1 MQALSI
7 TREISAYDNGM
18 KTGRPPKSSSH
29 DFGDRLRLLREAAGL
44 SQRAIAA
51 QLGIAQPSY
60 VMWEKRNV
68 SLRPEQLTKLSGIL
82 GVRPEQLL
90 GDDSVPARQM
100 APAGKVRRL
109 FDSVSKLPRSQQE
122 KVIAILEPF
131 VARHGEPTT

>member
-7 TREISAYDNGM
+7 AREILPYDNGM
-18 KTGRPPKSSSH
+18 KTGRPPKSSSN
-29 DFGDRLRLLREAAGL
+29 DFGDRLRVLREASGL

-90 GDDSVPARQM
+90 SDDAAPARQS